1 VEVEMDRLFLTR
13 ASAVSYLLNRR
24 RALLEG
30 IAVTPSGNVEPEF
43 QGAGLIERL
52 IPDVRAG
59 RVHAFRLDHSKA
71 VTVFVSD

>member
-1 VEVEMDRLFLTR
+1 MDRLFLRR

-30 IAVTPSGNVEPEF
+30 IAVTPSGNADSEF
-43 QGAGLIERL
+43 QGVELIERL
-52 IPDVRAG
+52 ILDVRAG
-59 RVHAFRLDHSKA
+59 RVHAFGLDQPEA